1 MSSSLAALWALH
13 FSLSLIWVEGTRHL
27 TEARGHAVAVAAFT
41 VYDQQHPCLF
51 SDRSDER
58 RHVFLFP
65 SGQKKAGQS
74 SDSHI
79 HIAGYDLIKLV
90 AWRAQL
96 HKLMSLCGQQD
107 IVDQSLL
114 DSDSQ
119 YLKASLKTLS
129 TVMEEYS
136 VEAKKQSSSAW
147 EQLGRWVFEVPKT
160 IDNALGKIPPT
171 PFYDAEQHMV
181 VAVTNEENAKYVLES
196 LRQSPGFSKSAT
208 VYMHVNVTWECCDY
222 CTWSLMSRFNDF
234 KRLYSPDNPFEMVLS
249 ALIPFRGT
257 KSMPSNGVQR
267 MIDAWSDKNVAN
279 CTRFLPL
286 WNGPYA
292 HDKSK

>member
-79 HIAGYDLIKLV
+79 QVAGYDLIKLV

-136 VEAKKQSSSAW
+136 VEAKKSHPFGNSTLHLVPIEHLRNLVATHPAVVKQSR
-147 EQLGRWVFEVPKT
+147 LGPVLAGLPCQKT
-160 IDNALGKIPPT
+160 GSCP
-171 PFYDAEQHMV
+171 
-181 VAVTNEENAKYVLES
+181 
-196 LRQSPGFSKSAT
+196 
-208 VYMHVNVTWECCDY
+208 C
-222 CTWSLMSRFNDF
+222 
-234 KRLYSPDNPFEMVLS
+234 
-249 ALIPFRGT
+249 
-257 KSMPSNGVQR
+257 
-267 MIDAWSDKNVAN
+267 
-279 CTRFLPL
+279 
-286 WNGPYA
+286 
-292 HDKSK
+292 